1 MPDMLRTQ
9 SNERL
14 DLVDFQY
21 LAEDAW
27 DAAQRQ
33 PGSSWLTP
41 SAQRMWVMSGFAPSN
56 PAGAQL
62 QVDRGVALLGRREGG
77 TPLYGVVAA
86 EGDVQKIVD
95 MVAYGNGT
103 YGVYIRFDYV
113 DSDLQSRIF
122 WNPAGTGS
130 EFAQSVNT
138 RYAAQ
143 WSLRIETGSPGA
155 EWHQI
160 ASVVKSGGA
169 ITITDTRK
177 FYFEGA
183 VDTTYANEWGTG
195 NDRNANRALYGCGD
209 LRTWS
214 SAMRTRMTE
223 LGGQEWWRQN
233 LDGTGMITKVDEN
246 DFFATPCH
254 VSGYVAT
261 NPSGFTVRVTA
272 GVAYVSG
279 RRIAVTNATT
289 LGYVDL
295 TMPPSTTRYVELL
308 STGVLQLITHG
319 AQTGLVL
326 WDVTSGG
333 GGVTLL
339 TDKRVENPRRYSGN
353 MILQNAMSFTWMNAA
368 GTGKATR
375 LYSDGADAV
384 VMENTGATFLYATY
398 TAGNIGINKLA
409 VGIVDSTMDS
419 YLSADTK
426 FFVYTDGDTAT
437 PLARFQ
443 RESNPDS
450 TGSIDFIV
458 SSTVNNRILSRGKS
472 FYVGTYAALPLY
484 LTTNN
489 TERFRI
495 DGSTS
500 KMYSAGSSSSA
511 CLVSGGILLQ
521 GETYSENEHAFM
533 LIDRTLTHGMTDFVD
548 TNCYLGL
555 RSHTGSGAEVRGFGD
570 NKVGLYLTAFSV
582 VADTTTSTGGVAPVQ
597 VGTAK
602 KSGTGI
608 TSWAAG
614 DNIFTVRNAGAT
626 QFIVKGDG
634 SVYVHTSTGAGNV
647 GTYDEQQDA
656 LACRDL
662 AYGMAGQWKR
672 TWQYSAARLE
682 DMGIMKN
689 GFLNLQNGLAMGLS
703 GISEVFQ
710 VLDWVLRNK
719 LNLSYEDVRQ
729 QIRAAA

>member
-500 KMYSAGSSSSA
+500 KMYSRGHANSSTLLDGGLLLDINNNGTA
-511 CLVSGGILLQ
+511 FILTRSGL
-521 GETYSENEHAFM
+521 A
-533 LIDRTLTHGMTDFVD
+533 HGMTECTD
-548 TNCYLGL
+548 TDCFGALLGGSTSGFILDGYSVGNVGIGL
-555 RSHTGSGAEVRGFGD
+555 RG
-570 NKVGLYLTAFSV
+570 SV
-582 VADTTTSTGGVAPVQ
+582 VTENTLTDTSAHSPVEVNASKRDGAGPSTTSIGATG
-597 VGTAK
+597 
-602 KSGTGI
+602 
-608 TSWAAG
+608 
-614 DNIFTVRNAGAT
+614 NIFNVRNYGAT

-634 SVYVHTSTGAGNV
+634 SVYVNTSTGAGNV